1 MKYEAMTDSHFEN
14 LYKYRE
20 TWVPCYFKHQFF
32 PFLQSTQCSEG
43 FNAVLK
49 RYVNPHKS
57 ILNFV
62 KQYQKI
68 QTHILVREGSKDY
81 RTAHLQTEMWSSYPI
96 EKQAYGSY
104 TRDLYEK
111 FRDEFQLTTRYNVR
125 PHGENLYEVYPN
137 QEWVAKY
144 GSRGYFV
151 TVEASAGD
159 YRCDCCKIER
169 DDMLCCHILKVFNQL
184 GVDEI
189 PAHYI
194 LRRWTPMA
202 IPNAP
207 PAVEEQPDEMPPQ
220 SKKELRHANLMMDF
234 GSLARVAS
242 ASDAAMDIVKK
253 HMRGARHEIKNLN
266 MSKKKKPAAPTSGPS
281 GGPPPSA
288 DGSAPPPSNSQAT
301 GGPAVRPEGPAQAPS
316 GPRQQRPTSAPP
328 PSNTQAT
335 SDPAVHPD
343 EPAQTSSGP
352 RQQRSSSAPRRKNA
366 PKLGGNSMSEDG
378 HQQTAFRAA
387 VMHSGAVPL
396 PRSPPAQSC
405 WPVQQLSGYVPLNS
419 GAAPHLSRGSTMT
432 RLVQALRGV
441 APQLLM
447 HTALARGPA
456 RPPMGPRPAIWPA
469 PQTMGAIQPPR
480 GPNAANTTY
489 VAIP

>member
-1 MKYEAMTDSHFEN
+1 MYNMPFAPFIGINRHGQSFMLGCGFVRQELASSFDWLFQTFLEAMHNVAPTNIITDQDIAMAQSIKKIFPTSVHRCCRWHIMKKAQEKLGALLGRNPGLSKDFNNCVDFSLTPEEFEAGWCELMMKYEAMTDSHFEN

-20 TWVPCYFKHQFF
+20 TWVPYYFKHQFF
-32 PFLQSTQCSEG
+32 PFLQSTQRSEG

-81 RTAHLQTEMWSSYPI
+81 RTGHLQTEMWSSYPI

-169 DDMLCCHILKVFNQL
+169 DGMLCCHILKVFNQL

-189 PAHYI
+189 PAQYI

-234 GSLARVAS
+234 GSLARVA
-242 ASDAAMDIVKK
+242 
-253 HMRGARHEIKNLN
+253 
-266 MSKKKKPAAPTSGPS
+266 
-281 GGPPPSA
+281 
-288 DGSAPPPSNSQAT
+288 
-301 GGPAVRPEGPAQAPS
+301 
-316 GPRQQRPTSAPP
+316 
-328 PSNTQAT
+328 
-335 SDPAVHPD
+335 VH
-343 EPAQTSSGP
+343 Q
-352 RQQRSSSAPRRKNA
+352 
-366 PKLGGNSMSEDG
+366 M
-378 HQQTAFRAA
+378 
-387 VMHSGAVPL
+387 
-396 PRSPPAQSC
+396 
-405 WPVQQLSGYVPLNS
+405 
-419 GAAPHLSRGSTMT
+419 
-432 RLVQALRGV
+432 LRWI
-441 APQLLM
+441 L
-447 HTALARGPA
+447 
-456 RPPMGPRPAIWPA
+456 
-469 PQTMGAIQPPR
+469 
-480 GPNAANTTY
+480 
-489 VAIP
+489 